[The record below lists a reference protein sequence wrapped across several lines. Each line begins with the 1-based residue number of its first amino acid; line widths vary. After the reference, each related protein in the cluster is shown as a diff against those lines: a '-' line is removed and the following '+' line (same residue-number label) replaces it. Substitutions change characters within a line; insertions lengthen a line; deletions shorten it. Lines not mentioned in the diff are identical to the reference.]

1 MAATIF
7 IAKIGSSLRVNLPME
22 QERTMR
28 MAEIETAALMSL

>member
-7 IAKIGSSLRVNLPME
+7 IAKTGSSLRMNLSTE
-22 QERTMR
+22 QERTKR